1 MFQGLRSLSPAA
13 GECRIFCISR
23 VVMDLMS
30 FAAVVVA
37 CCCCSCSVFRCAYH
51 STLHVQAARQSSRP
65 PPHPL
70 IPPPPIPA
78 PLLPPPSL
86 PSPRLSSPSSRHPP
100 PTPPPLL
107 SYPVQLPSKLKAPT
121 PGEVEAAKLNVSLG
135 RALENNTALAEAVR
149 SKDDLVKDLNSRI
162 KQVREPRVF
171 FFLFLSLFFVL
182 FFVLVLF
189 FCSVFPGR
197 SFGNN
202 PALPESAS
210 KRQCKTCSRSIAAAP
225 ALATPQCVFQIYLLF
240 SLFKGG

>member
-1 MFQGLRSLSPAA
+1 MFFGLLLLLVVMALVVA
-13 GECRIFCISR
+13 TVGVMLTFYFGDIFCFRVFEAYHRPLVSAVFFCIFG

-171 FFLFLSLFFVL
+171 FVCSCHCSLCCFCSCVFLFCIPRTV
-182 FFVLVLF
+182 V
-189 FCSVFPGR
+189 GQQH
-197 SFGNN
+197 G
-202 PALPESAS
+202 SA
-210 KRQCKTCSRSIAAAP
+210 RIRVQTA
-225 ALATPQCVFQIYLLF
+225 V
-240 SLFKGG
+240 